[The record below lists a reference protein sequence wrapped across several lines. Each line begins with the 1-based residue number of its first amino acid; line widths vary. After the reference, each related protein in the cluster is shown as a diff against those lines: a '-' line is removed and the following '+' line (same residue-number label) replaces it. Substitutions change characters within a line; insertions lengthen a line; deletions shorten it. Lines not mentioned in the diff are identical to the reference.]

1 MAKVWQFQSTLYNL
15 IFCQEKRVDRALS
28 ALLPAKC
35 SASFLYSPTIT
46 VKYLYRILKKYSRIS
61 LNSSQLDLS

>member
-1 MAKVWQFQSTLYNL
+1 MAKVWQFQAALDNL
-15 IFCQEKRVDRALS
+15 IFSQEKRVDKALS